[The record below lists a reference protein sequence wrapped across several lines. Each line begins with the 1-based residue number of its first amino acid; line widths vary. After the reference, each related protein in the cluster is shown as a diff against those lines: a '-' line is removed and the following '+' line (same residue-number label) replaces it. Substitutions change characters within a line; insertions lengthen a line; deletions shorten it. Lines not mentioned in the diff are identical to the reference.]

1 MLVPPVLSSPVL
13 AADVIGGTVSGL
25 GPHDQLVV
33 GSEWVGK
40 GAKKGDATQTIVVR
54 KNGKFNFPLKLK
66 ANQHYQ
72 VAVVQ
77 NPRSK
82 QCYVEGGTGQA
93 SGAMTMVTI
102 TCSGKSE
109 QLNAQGCTCVKCN
122 GGGLDPN
129 FAFCSGQSI
138 GCTVG
143 NGMNNGCF
151 GENFNGVTG
160 RCSCGSGKF
169 KNPEIYQVAGSLFGL
184 APGQVLILGAATGAG
199 MHTSGKDVESV
210 PGGQP
215 AVQTIVLQEDGMFNF
230 PYKLAS
236 DQEWQVQVINN
247 PVSQSCTLELS
258 GRSGIAGQ
266 RSETAL
272 AVTCTSK
279 NQLGTQNSAY
289 RRIEAVKDAE
299 YTGHVASVADI
310 SDNGMYFFLFIV
322 GIIGAAG
329 YVQVYPS
336 TLEDLG
342 FKDMTI
348 PTI

>member
-1 MLVPPVLSSPVL
+1 
-13 AADVIGGTVSGL
+13 
-25 GPHDQLVV
+25 LVV

-54 KNGKFNFPLKLK
+54 ANGAFQFPLKLK
-66 ANQHYQ
+66 SNQHYQ

-77 NPRSK
+77 NPRMK
-82 QCYVEGGTGQA
+82 DCYVDNGTGQA
-93 SGAMTMVTI
+93 SGTKTSVTI
-102 TCSGKSE
+102 TCSGKNE
-109 QLNAQGCTCVKCN
+109 ELNAEGCTCVKCN
-122 GGGLDPN
+122 GGGLVPN
-129 FAFCSGQSI
+129 YAFCSGQSI

-169 KNPEIYQVAGSLFGL
+169 DNPEIYKVSGSVFGL
-184 APGQVLILGAATGAG
+184 APGQVLILGAATGTG

-215 AVQTIVLQEDGMFNF
+215 AVQTIVLQQDGAFSF

-236 DQEWQVQVINN
+236 GQEWQVQVINN
-247 PVSQSCTLELS
+247 PVSQSCMLERF
-258 GRSGIAGQ
+258 GRSGIAGKQ
-266 RSETAL
+266 MEGAL
-272 AVTCTSK
+272 AVTCTAK
-279 NQLGTQNSAY
+279 GGLGTQSAAY

-299 YTGHVASVADI
+299 YTGHTASLADV
-310 SDNGMYFFLFIV
+310 SDGGMYGFLFIV
-322 GIIGAAG
+322 GVVGAAG
-329 YVQVYPS
+329 YVQQYPD
-336 TLEDLG
+336 TLDQLG
-342 FKDMTI
+342 FKDTTI